1 MAHEHGT
8 SHHDTIIDPVCGMT
22 IDPTTAAT
30 SQEYE
35 GPPYYFCSAHGAATF
50 GADPARYA
58 PA

>member
-1 MAHEHGT
+1 MAHQHGT
-8 SHHDTIIDPVCGMT
+8 SHHDTVMDPVCGMT

-35 GPPYYFCSAHGAATF
+35 GRTYYFCSAHCAATF